1 MKNGVKDI
9 LVVLDS
15 YPKPSSKRMLDSAVR
30 LAKYLNSHLSA
41 LSFEVAFKVRTSTIV
56 HHFGLDNSV
65 LELVA
70 REREV
75 SRSNAKALLHAAEV
89 AAEDADVSLS
99 KIFSEE
105 PQYQLSSATIAHA
118 RYRDFTLISTEGDE
132 EIGNPDAETVLFGAG
147 RPILVPP
154 AMLGDDDLITFE
166 SMAIAWDASR
176 AATRAVFDAL
186 PLLKLAKQVR
196 IFTIRNDKPLLSDD
210 RYGLKAY
217 LARHGIDPII
227 EDVDANTRGT
237 ADVLKAYVRENNVGV
252 LVMGGYGHSRAR
264 EFVLGGATKAVL
276 RQPFQWTFLSH

>member
-30 LAKYLNSHLSA
+30 LANHLNSHLSA
-41 LSFEVAFKVRTSTIV
+41 LSFEVAFKIRTSSIMRR
-56 HHFGLDNSV
+56 FGLDDSV
-65 LELVA
+65 LQLVA

-75 SRSNAKALLHAAEV
+75 SRSNAAALLHAAEV
-89 AAEDADVSLS
+89 ATNDAGVSFS
-99 KIFSEE
+99 GIFCEE

-118 RYRDFTLISTEGDE
+118 RYRDFTIISTEGDE
-132 EIGNPDAETVLFGAG
+132 EIGNPDAETILFGAG

-154 AMLGDDDLITFE
+154 APPGDGGLIAFE
-166 SMAIAWDASR
+166 TVAIAWDASR

-196 IFTIRNDKPLLSDD
+196 ILTIRNDKPLLSDD

-217 LARHGIDPII
+217 LGRHGINSIV
-227 EDVDANTRGT
+227 EDVDANNRGT
-237 ADVLKAYVRENNVGV
+237 AEVLKTYVRENDVS
-252 LVMGGYGHSRAR
+252 LLIMGGYGHSRAR
-264 EFVLGGATKAVL
+264 EFILGGATKAVL
-276 RQPFQWTFLSH
+276 RHPFQWTFLSH